1 MSYDDPMN
9 VWIRPPRPWGFWVSL
24 VITTAI
30 VCWLAGCKSPETRAG
45 EANAKT
51 RDQTAALAT
60 QVNAIGAATNDADA
74 ITTDVANDPR
84 LPADLRAKLND
95 AHRKHEAVKT
105 AIVPIGTTII
115 PRINSAAD
123 DALRAE
129 LAAQNEQNR
138 KVYYVA
144 ALAVG
149 LAVFVGCMKLHF
161 GPSVSAIAGAL
172 AAVLMGV
179 VIGVLSSVLT
189 HLLHSPL
196 FWVGCAVALAGYLVE
211 VKVKGGFAAA
221 MHGWFDAAKR
231 EAANLPADL
240 RELKARVAAIEAP
253 ENDPPAAGQTA
264 DHV

>member
-1 MSYDDPMN
+1 MSRNPY
-9 VWIRPPRPWGFWVSL
+9 VTIAAVLLTGLLSL
-24 VITTAI
+24 I
-30 VCWLAGCKSPETRAG
+30 LPGCKSPETRAG
-45 EANAKT
+45 EANART
-51 RDQTAALAT
+51 RGQTSALAT

-84 LPADLRAKLND
+84 LPADLRDKLKE

-115 PRINSAAD
+115 PKINSAAD

-149 LAVFVGCMKLHF
+149 LTVFVACMKLQF

-189 HLLHSPL
+189 NLLHSPL

-221 MHGWFDAAKR
+221 VHGWFDAAKR
-231 EAANLPADL
+231 EAANLPAET
-240 RELKARVAAIEAP
+240 RAMKARVAELEAAINP
-253 ENDPPAAGQTA
+253 QPAAGQAA